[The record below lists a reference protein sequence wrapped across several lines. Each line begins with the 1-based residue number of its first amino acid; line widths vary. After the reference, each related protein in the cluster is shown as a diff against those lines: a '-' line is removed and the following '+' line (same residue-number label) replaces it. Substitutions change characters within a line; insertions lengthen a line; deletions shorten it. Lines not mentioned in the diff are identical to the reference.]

1 MKLRLCYL
9 LVFVFSSCSVLFPD
23 GVSLQMP
30 DYSFIY
36 LTFNKRLDYNGKKY
50 LLNRTQFGESNF
62 NNASDLEEV
71 VLFFKKQLGDN
82 VKLKND
88 FRNSEN
94 KILIPFMLNYDVSK
108 ENIQFLKESTN
119 FDYIILSKILYL
131 EDIENKSL
139 GNVHKKDMYFSKE
152 GAVSFIKI
160 IDVNNGKTLLEMTCT
175 GEISESREKDM
186 QTGESINTLN
196 LYKDSYAL
204 GKKTMKKLLKKI
216 K

>member
-9 LVFVFSSCSVLFPD
+9 LFFVFTSCSVLFPD
-23 GVSLQMP
+23 GVSYQMP
-30 DYSFIY
+30 DYSFSY

-50 LLNRTQFGESNF
+50 LLNSTQFGESNF
-62 NNASDLEEV
+62 NNASYLEEV
-71 VLFFKKQLGDN
+71 VQFFKKQLRDN

-94 KILIPFMLNYDVSK
+94 KILIPFIIDYDVSK

-119 FDYIILSKILYL
+119 IDYIILSKVLYL

-139 GNVHKKDMYFSKE
+139 SNVHKKKMYFSKE

-160 IDVNNGKTLLEMTCT
+160 IDVNNGKILLEMTCT
-175 GEISESREKDM
+175 GKISKSEDKDM
-186 QTGESINTLN
+186 QTGENLNRLN
-196 LYKDSYAL
+196 LYKGSYAL
-204 GKKTMKKLLKKI
+204 GEKTMKKLLKKI